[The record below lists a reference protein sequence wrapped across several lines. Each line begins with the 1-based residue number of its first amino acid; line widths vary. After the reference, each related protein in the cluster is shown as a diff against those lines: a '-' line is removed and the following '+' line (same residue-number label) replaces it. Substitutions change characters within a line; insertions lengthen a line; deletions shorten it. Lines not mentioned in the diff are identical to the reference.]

1 MFMICVV
8 SFFEIGIDC
17 DNMVNAMFNEALK
30 GEATTVEARNEVVG
44 TSHEVVC
51 DLATIDD

>member
-1 MFMICVV
+1 MFIH
-8 SFFEIGIDC
+8 
-17 DNMVNAMFNEALK
+17 NMVNAMFNEALK